1 MKRIEITE
9 EMYIKAPKITEM
21 LQRIIGGREKTI
33 NILRFSEDP
42 TIVAFLDVY
51 DRIPTGDQ
59 LCIPL
64 EAVMLKAQVNAAT
77 FIGAVTFIA
86 KQMLGHESQLELL
99 VNHPE
104 VVRKTIKF
112 ATELPGASADRKML
126 HDAALFIPKTPPM
139 SVNVQQNN
147 VEKVA
152 VAAKGPSAASP
163 VPQAELPTSTPL
175 ALAAPKQDPLE
186 AFTAAFPTIDKK
198 LEQWADKRRAL
209 VEAARKQREQAMT
222 VPFAPTESEVLD
234 AEYSEEEVC

>member
-9 EMYIKAPKITEM
+9 EMYVKAPKITEM

-42 TIVAFLDVY
+42 TVIAFLDVY

-77 FIGAVTFIA
+77 FIGAVTFTA

-147 VEKVA
+147 VEKV
-152 VAAKGPSAASP
+152 VASKGPSAANP
-163 VPQAELPTSTPL
+163 TPEIATSTPL
-175 ALAAPKQDPLE
+175 ALSAPKQDPLE

-198 LEQWADKRRAL
+198 LERWADKRREL
-209 VEAARKQREQAMT
+209 IEAARKQREQAMS
-222 VPFAPTESEVLD
+222 VPFAPVESTVLD
-234 AEYSEEEVC
+234 AEYEDGE